1 MISPNR
7 ERETQRAFQPVGVEG
22 HMEGAF
28 TGQYLRV
35 NLTQGTTAVE
45 RFSDVDYS
53 MFMGGAAMASAILM
67 RELKPGVDPL
77 GPENLLVF
85 ATGPLNG
92 LPLAGTS
99 RFTVVG
105 KSPLTGGYGEGEA
118 GAGGLPS

>member
-1 MISPNR
+1 
-7 ERETQRAFQPVGVEG
+7 
-22 HMEGAF
+22 
-28 TGQYLRV
+28 
-35 NLTQGTTAVE
+35 
-45 RFSDVDYS
+45 
-53 MFMGGAAMASAILM
+53 MASAILM
-67 RELKPGVDPL
+67 KELKPGVDPL

-105 KSPLTGGYGEGEA
+105 KSPLTGDYGEGEA